1 MNIAAEIHLEKEK
14 VHPFL
19 AVILRIAQRDKV
31 EVKKTI
37 KKTNWESEMADQPE
51 VEADQRKVSMSAR
64 NFEELIFIAARLYT
78 FNRNLQNRN
87 ITQMRDMVESTKIM
101 FDRLDAIITETLS
114 ENESQV
120 IVLDHN

>member
-1 MNIAAEIHLEKEK
+1 
-14 VHPFL
+14 
-19 AVILRIAQRDKV
+19 
-31 EVKKTI
+31 
-37 KKTNWESEMADQPE
+37 MADQPE

-114 ENESQV
+114 ENDSQV

>member
-1 MNIAAEIHLEKEK
+1 
-14 VHPFL
+14 
-19 AVILRIAQRDKV
+19 
-31 EVKKTI
+31 
-37 KKTNWESEMADQPE
+37 MADQG
-51 VEADQRKVSMSAR
+51 EADQRRVSISAR

-87 ITQMRDMVESTKIM
+87 ITHMRDMVESTKIM